1 MTPAEFDAISRLLH
15 GAPGKAQD
23 GARLVL
29 VEGVSQREAGK
40 VCGVSPTA
48 VCRIVARIRA
58 LQTKGCPVCGRPAI
72 SP

>member
-29 VEGVSQREAGK
+29 VHGVSQRQAAK
-40 VCGVSPTA
+40 DCGVSAGA
-48 VCRIVARIRA
+48 VSRIVRRILE
-58 LQTKGCPVCGRPAI
+58 LQTTGCPVCGKPAT
-72 SP
+72 SN